1 MRAAVRSDRRD
12 TTYGVPPALLAA
24 AALACATLLAA
35 CEAPAPETPRL
46 DDETLP
52 NVVGTWTGEV
62 EENDLRYKLVLT
74 IDHLEPGADAGK
86 SAYTGGLDCTG
97 TLTFTGADR
106 RVLSFR
112 EDLHGSPDCADG
124 RIAVRLRSDGRL
136 GWLWYRSATDRAPD
150 ARATLDRR

>member
-1 MRAAVRSDRRD
+1 VRAL
-12 TTYGVPPALLAA
+12 GPLLVCG
-24 AALACATLLAA
+24 LALAA
-35 CEAPAPETPRL
+35 CEPPPPETPRL

-62 EENDLRYKLVLT
+62 EEDRLRYKLVLT

-86 SAYTGGLDCTG
+86 TSYTGGLDCTG

-112 EDLHGSPDCADG
+112 EDLHDSPDCADG
-124 RIAVRLRSDGRL
+124 RIDVRLRSDGRL
-136 GWLWYRSATDRAPD
+136 GWLWYRSTSDRVPD